1 MTKKCGIILYNTR
14 DKKYCLVHGK
24 KSNKWG
30 FPKGHMEYG
39 ETEEKTA
46 LREFYEETG
55 HYLSDRIELKYKYVV
70 KNNIYFKVSIS
81 RTDDLIKGCDQIP
94 DSNEI
99 EKFEW
104 MSIDKI
110 LQMELKECN
119 FGLKTW
125 ILNKKYEENINYL

>member
-1 MTKKCGIILYNTR
+1 MTKKCGIILYNTE

-24 KSNKWG
+24 KSKKWG
-30 FPKGHMEYG
+30 FPKGHMELG

-55 HYLSDRIELKYKYVV
+55 HYLARNTKLGKKYIV
-70 KNNIYFKVSIS
+70 KNNIYFNVSINKN
-81 RTDDLIKGCDQIP
+81 DDLIRGCDTIP

-99 EKFEW
+99 EKYEW
-104 MSIDKI
+104 MPIENI
-110 LQMELKECN
+110 LAMEIKNCN

-125 ILNKKYEENINYL
+125 ILNQRYNDNV

>member
-1 MTKKCGIILYNTR
+1 MTKKCGIIVYNTN

-55 HYLSDRIELKYKYVV
+55 HYLSSDIKLGKKYIV
-70 KNNIYFKVSIS
+70 KNNIYFIVNIDKM
-81 RTDDLIKGCDQIP
+81 DALIQGCETIP

-99 EKFEW
+99 ERYEW
-104 MSIDKI
+104 MTLDNI
-110 LQMELKECN
+110 LDMEIQKCN

-125 ILNKKYEENINYL
+125 ILNKKYRENI